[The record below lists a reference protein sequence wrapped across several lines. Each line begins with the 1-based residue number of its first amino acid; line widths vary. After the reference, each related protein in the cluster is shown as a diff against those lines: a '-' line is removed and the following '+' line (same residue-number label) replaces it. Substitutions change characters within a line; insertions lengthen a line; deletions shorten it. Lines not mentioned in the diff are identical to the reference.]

1 MLAKTAQKKR
11 ETNPIFTPE
20 LRASTHSKTSSMSAS
35 KIPTPDPQNRAKV
48 NQTRF
53 PPTLIASKKQK
64 PRKIY
69 ISLGLYCL
77 MATCL

>member
-11 ETNPIFTPE
+11 EKNPIFTPE
-20 LRASTHSKTSSMSAS
+20 LRAKLALKTILGNAS
-35 KIPTPDPQNRAKV
+35 KIPSPAPQNRARV

>member
-1 MLAKTAQKKR
+1 MANWLKCEVHFATLTLAKPSFQPLK
-11 ETNPIFTPE
+11 I
-20 LRASTHSKTSSMSAS
+20 LYIQQG